1 MLVGFTKHVGQLGR
15 VRLSRSVGEFL
26 EMLSQS
32 EELQD
37 SFRSTFEGGA
47 DEADAVAAFAAERG
61 HSFTADEFREVAEL
75 IAGGDDELAETELE
89 AVSGGFNPQPDPP
102 RDFNQIKLGGGSY
115 YKVPT
120 WMRGKKT
127 FR

>member
-1 MLVGFTKHVGQLGR
+1 MEGKNMSLE
-15 VRLSRSVGEFL
+15 SVGEFL

-32 EELQD
+32 EELQP
-37 SFRSTFEGGA
+37 SFRSSIADGA
-47 DEADAVAAFAAERG
+47 DEADAVVAFAGERG
-61 HSFTADEFREVAEL
+61 HSFTADEYREVAEL
-75 IAGGDDELAETELE
+75 IAGAEDELAESELE